1 MTVTP
6 TFNERDTNQIMSRL
20 TQSDTSFS
28 TGSVPEPHSHDL
40 IASGAW
46 ILPLILATLLV
57 YMEFKKSTTRGKFA
71 LSLLMIT
78 GLMIILVPMFGSLL
92 LALTM
97 FGLIVSILE
106 SMHY

>member
-1 MTVTP
+1 MT
-6 TFNERDTNQIMSRL
+6 RL
-20 TQSDTSFS
+20 IESHGA
-28 TGSVPEPHSHDL
+28 GSLQAGAEPYAHDL
-40 IASGAW
+40 IGSGAW
-46 ILPLILATLLV
+46 MLPLVLATLLV

-71 LSLLMIT
+71 LGLLMIT

>member
-1 MTVTP
+1 MT
-6 TFNERDTNQIMSRL
+6 RL
-20 TQSDTSFS
+20 IESHGAGSLQ
-28 TGSVPEPHSHDL
+28 TGAEPYAHDL
-40 IASGAW
+40 IGSGAW
-46 ILPLILATLLV
+46 MLPLVLATLLV

-71 LSLLMIT
+71 LGLLMIT

-92 LALTM
+92 LALAM

>member
-1 MTVTP
+1 
-6 TFNERDTNQIMSRL
+6 MSRL
-20 TQSDTSFS
+20 TQSYTSFS
-28 TGSVPEPHSHDL
+28 TDSTPEPHSHNL

-71 LSLLMIT
+71 LGLLLIT

-92 LALTM
+92 LVLTM

>member
-1 MTVTP
+1 
-6 TFNERDTNQIMSRL
+6 
-20 TQSDTSFS
+20 
-28 TGSVPEPHSHDL
+28 
-40 IASGAW
+40 
-46 ILPLILATLLV
+46 
-57 YMEFKKSTTRGKFA
+57 MEFKKSTTRGKFA
-71 LSLLMIT
+71 LGLLMIT